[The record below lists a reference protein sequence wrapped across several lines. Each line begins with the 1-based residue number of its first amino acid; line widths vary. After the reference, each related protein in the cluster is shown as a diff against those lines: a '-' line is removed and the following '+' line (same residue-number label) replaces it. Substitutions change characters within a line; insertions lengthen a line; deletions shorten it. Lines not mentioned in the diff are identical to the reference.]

1 MAAKTV
7 ADEIRMMTRRAP
19 GRPKSRPDSAERE
32 RITAAALELFLAS
45 GYGGTTMDAV
55 AARCGMSK
63 RTLYRLFPAKTDL
76 FRAMVADHRRSMLA
90 LPRADGDE
98 PLDQA
103 LAEIFRLD
111 LDAEQDRGR
120 MAFVLLAVAEAE
132 RFPEI
137 GEALRLE
144 GAEPSRRM
152 LAEWLSRQQAAGRLR
167 TFPAE
172 SAARMLMDM
181 IFSVQ
186 ARRFAGD
193 HELSRGERVAHARGC
208 IDLFLHGMAV

>member
-1 MAAKTV
+1 MADNDIDMA
-7 ADEIRMMTRRAP
+7 TRRAP
-19 GRPKSRPDSAERE
+19 GRPKSRSDDAERG
-32 RITAAALELFLAS
+32 RITTSALELFLVA

-55 AARCGMSK
+55 AARCRVSK
-63 RTLYRLFPAKTDL
+63 RTLYRLFPSKTDL

-90 LPRADGDE
+90 LPRADSDE
-98 PLDQA
+98 PLGAA

-120 MAFVLLAVAEAE
+120 MAFILLAISEAE

-144 GAEPSRRM
+144 GAEASRRM
-152 LAEWLSRQQAAGRLR
+152 LAQWLQRQQEKGRLR
-167 TFPAE
+167 PFPPDA
-172 SAARMLMDM
+172 AARMLMDM

-186 ARRFAGD
+186 ARRFPGD
-193 HELSRGERVAHARGC
+193 HEMSRSERVAHARGC
-208 IDLFLHGMAV
+208 IDLFLDGIAA